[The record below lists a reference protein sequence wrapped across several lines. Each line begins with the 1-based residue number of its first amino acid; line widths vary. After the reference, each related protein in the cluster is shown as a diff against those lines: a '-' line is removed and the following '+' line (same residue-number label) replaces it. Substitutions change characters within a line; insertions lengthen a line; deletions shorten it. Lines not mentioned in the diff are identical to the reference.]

1 MLPPEQ
7 LRMLH
12 QHYLFSAFT
21 EPQLNSLAEHVR
33 MLRVPA
39 ERILFQHGDPA
50 ERFFLVVSG
59 QIKLFRTTPD
69 GQEKVMELMGPGRS
83 FAEAI
88 MFMEQHRYPVS
99 AQALQET
106 RLLAVPNQPY
116 LALLRDNP
124 QACFR
129 LLGDLSMR
137 LHQRLNEIEGL
148 TLRNAAT
155 RVARYLLSR
164 FPGEPRAGAVVQLD
178 APKQL
183 IASQLGMKPETF
195 SRVLAS
201 LAEQGAISGK
211 GRQLT
216 IDDPALLK
224 ALE

>member
-83 FAEAI
+83 FA
-88 MFMEQHRYPVS
+88 
-99 AQALQET
+99 
-106 RLLAVPNQPY
+106 
-116 LALLRDNP
+116 
-124 QACFR
+124 
-129 LLGDLSMR
+129 
-137 LHQRLNEIEGL
+137 
-148 TLRNAAT
+148 
-155 RVARYLLSR
+155 
-164 FPGEPRAGAVVQLD
+164 
-178 APKQL
+178 
-183 IASQLGMKPETF
+183 
-195 SRVLAS
+195 
-201 LAEQGAISGK
+201 
-211 GRQLT
+211 
-216 IDDPALLK
+216 
-224 ALE
+224 